1 MHSLAISEKHD
12 DDLEAANDLQN
23 SMIEMEEA
31 VCWEDDDSDED
42 YVPFLYLRSTGAS
55 RAEIDK
61 LPEIHIDEAV
71 LDVEEVPI
79 VPEEDQHIPVRHKV
93 ETVEDLVGK
102 EASICYNDNL
112 LSLARYMQLPS
123 EYCLKP
129 VEEHWKE
136 SREKVLNKLRQKT
149 EVVVLGD
156 GRMDSPGHCAQFCT
170 YTMIEH
176 ETRDIVHIV
185 SEDKRRFGRNSV
197 ILEKVCFENYNYHNG
212 REHRRNRKG
221 EKIYRRYYNKKSK
234 KLECACYKGGQ
245 EYAYIPDLQKA
256 ILRRRLESGSGLPRR
271 RTLSED
277 DPERLG
283 LVGTADTPPPTAELV
298 ARHTSRGAMALLMED

>member
-55 RAEIDK
+55 KAEIDK
-61 LPEIHIDEAV
+61 LHEIHIDEAV

-112 LSLARYMQLPS
+112 LSLARYMQLP
-123 EYCLKP
+123 
-129 VEEHWKE
+129 
-136 SREKVLNKLRQKT
+136 T

-176 ETRDIVHIV
+176 ETRDIVHISSLRYCGMEYYIMYAMNTHGPQGSV
-185 SEDKRRFGRNSV
+185 SMSHWMTAV
-197 ILEKVCFENYNYHNG
+197 
-212 REHRRNRKG
+212 
-221 EKIYRRYYNKKSK
+221 KI
-234 KLECACYKGGQ
+234 
-245 EYAYIPDLQKA
+245 
-256 ILRRRLESGSGLPRR
+256 
-271 RTLSED
+271 
-277 DPERLG
+277 
-283 LVGTADTPPPTAELV
+283 
-298 ARHTSRGAMALLMED
+298 SRGYSKVLLLIRP

>member
-1 MHSLAISEKHD
+1 MEFARWRSYERRGVATSTPYKGEGTAKPPGPPVSSLSDSSDHDRGKEMVLSGVEELITASEKVDVLESSMHSLAISEKHD

-112 LSLARYMQLPS
+112 LSLARYMQLPLYLVMA
-123 EYCLKP
+123 EWTPLA
-129 VEEHWKE
+129 
-136 SREKVLNKLRQKT
+136 T
-149 EVVVLGD
+149 
-156 GRMDSPGHCAQFCT
+156 
-170 YTMIEH
+170 
-176 ETRDIVHIV
+176 VHNFV
-185 SEDKRRFGRNSV
+185 
-197 ILEKVCFENYNYHNG
+197 H
-212 REHRRNRKG
+212 
-221 EKIYRRYYNKKSK
+221 
-234 KLECACYKGGQ
+234 
-245 EYAYIPDLQKA
+245 
-256 ILRRRLESGSGLPRR
+256 
-271 RTLSED
+271 
-277 DPERLG
+277 
-283 LVGTADTPPPTAELV
+283 TP
-298 ARHTSRGAMALLMED
+298 